1 LYDQSIKTNY
11 FFQVD
16 KSYQTRRTR
25 FDSLI
30 SWQIPHNRIQVMEN
44 NKIGQGS
51 FGSVYKATD
60 ANHGLVAVKYLSSKT
75 NKDLF
80 YEFKNEVTILQ
91 STEHQNIL
99 TFIGCLLNNRLAIV
113 TEWCPGSSLYNHIHN
128 YPDYDL
134 WTQCEIVDIAK
145 QIATGMEYLHMRNI
159 IHCDL
164 KSNNIFLV
172 PLSAS
177 NNSANSNNDSQN
189 EMTTS
194 MERIN
199 NNTSGA
205 LAKLLKWKVKIGDF
219 GVAKVKSVYEQEQT
233 KNLKLDGS
241 ILWMVGFDFEHH
253 LLVYTYFRK
262 FSSHRKL

>member
-1 LYDQSIKTNY
+1 MGLIFHKVEKNI
-11 FFQVD
+11 
-16 KSYQTRRTR
+16 RRTR

-51 FGSVYKATD
+51 FGTVYKATD
-60 ANHGLVAVKYLSSKT
+60 SNHGLVAVKYLSNKT
-75 NKDLF
+75 NKDHF
-80 YEFKNEVTILQ
+80 SEFKNEVMILQ
-91 STEHQNIL
+91 STEHENIL

-172 PLSAS
+172 PRSPTDNLANSSDTCVQNEIS
-177 NNSANSNNDSQN
+177 NNSERTSSPNS
-189 EMTTS
+189 
-194 MERIN
+194 
-199 NNTSGA
+199 A
-205 LAKLLKWKVKIGDF
+205 LNQLLKWKVKIGDF

-233 KNLKLDGS
+233 KNMKLDGS
-241 ILWMVGFDFEHH
+241 ILWMVRFFKAFEF
-253 LLVYTYFRK
+253 LIM
-262 FSSHRKL
+262 